1 MFEAAGA
8 VIAAVLKVGVPIY
21 IAALIASSLLLF
33 LPEAT
38 AQQIGIAELRQIWR
52 GYIGATFIV
61 SVSLICAYGISAIS
75 RSVRNT
81 LDDRHLHRLTLG
93 TLRLLTADEK
103 RLLRPFIIEGVN
115 TVNADISD
123 GIVGGLIS
131 KRIVYRSSNVGHL
144 ISGFPYN
151 LQPIAR
157 KVLSEKPNL
166 LD

>member
-8 VIAAVLKVGVPIY
+8 AIAAVLKVGVPVY

-33 LPEAT
+33 LPDTIAL
-38 AQQIGIAELRQIWR
+38 QIGIAGFRLLFR

-61 SVSLICAYGISAIS
+61 SLSLLLAYGISAIS
-75 RSVRNT
+75 CSVRNT
-81 LDDRHLHRLTLG
+81 LDDRHLYRLTLD

-103 RLLRPFIIEGVN
+103 RFLRPFVIEGKN
-115 TVNADISD
+115 TVKADISN
-123 GIVGGLIS
+123 GVVGGLVAKCIL
-131 KRIVYRSSNVGHL
+131 YRASNVGHL
-144 ISGFPYN
+144 YSGFPYN

-157 KVLSEKPNL
+157 KILSEKPKL